1 MSKNSR
7 NVHFRPLAIV
17 LCASSMFSYSLAQE
31 SEAPS
36 IGPVVLV
43 SNSVEKPASEKVL
56 LQYKLKQGETI
67 KTRVTH
73 LVKTITKI
81 DNEEQPSSCR
91 TVSNKNWKVT
101 SVAQDGSMT
110 FEHSVNNVDAS
121 QQVGVQD
128 EVRYNS
134 EEKVEVPKQFQEVN
148 NKVNQVISVIT
159 IRPNGSVV
167 DRSTDDPYARLNL
180 GEIAIQFPTE
190 PVAVGDQWETTREI
204 QVRREDK
211 TPMRIK
217 LRELYTLRKVSAG
230 VAVIDVKNEA
240 LTPIRTPEIESQVM
254 QQMNNGHLRFDVD
267 AGRLI
272 SKEINWDSKVVGF
285 SGAGSLL
292 EYSARLEE
300 ELL

>member
-1 MSKNSR
+1 MFSSFR
-7 NVHFRPLAIV
+7 SIQFRPFIYI
-17 LCASSMFSYSLAQE
+17 LCASSVCSTVRAE
-31 SEAPS
+31 DVEAPS

-43 SNSVEKPASEKVL
+43 SKSVETPNAEKVL
-56 LQYKLKQGETI
+56 LRYKLKQGEVI

-91 TVSNKNWKVT
+91 TVSTKNWKVT
-101 SVAQDGSMT
+101 GVSADGDMT
-110 FEHSVNNVDAS
+110 FEHSVQNVDAT

-134 EEKVEVPKQFQEVN
+134 EEETEVPKQFQEVD
-148 NKVNQVISVIT
+148 NKVDQIISVIT

-180 GEIAIQFPTE
+180 GEIAIQFPQD
-190 PVAVGDQWETTREI
+190 PVAIGDQWETTREI

-211 TPMRIK
+211 SPMRVK

-230 VAVIDVKNEA
+230 VAVIDVKNET
-240 LTPIRTPEIESQVM
+240 LTPIRAPEIESQVM
-254 QQMNNGHLRFDVD
+254 QQMNNGHLRFDID

-272 SKEINWDSKVVGF
+272 SKEINWDSKVIGF
-285 SGAGSLL
+285 SGPGSLL
-292 EYSARLEE
+292 EYSARLQE